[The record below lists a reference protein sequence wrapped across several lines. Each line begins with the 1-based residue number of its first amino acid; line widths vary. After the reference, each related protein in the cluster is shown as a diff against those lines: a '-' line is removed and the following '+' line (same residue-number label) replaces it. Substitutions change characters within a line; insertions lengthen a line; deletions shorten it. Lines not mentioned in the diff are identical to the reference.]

1 MNILLSITIRGVYL
15 SIQLITQQLI
25 QSIKQTPEYN
35 NARKL
40 KEEILRNKNLTKIVT
55 DFQKEQERLY
65 NLNLPPEELDREM
78 KKLVDSFKQLSNNT
92 IISDYSLALQQIQS
106 IVDDINMSII
116 ESIDK
121 DLVI

>member
-1 MNILLSITIRGVYL
+1 L